1 MQKLTKFLYSQCTV
15 ADLVLDI
22 ISQFGKSPVI
32 TFRHEYRVV
41 AKSGITTFFFDYFAF
56 YHSFKEILLSVQY
69 QRNSGA
75 ELCFTVFLSVQFVK
89 KFMLAEM
96 AATASKDSLQGLL
109 DNSREVGNQLS
120 AQVKNLLRDTT
131 KMGNSI
137 RQYQSMLNVNMTE
150 QEKLNALLSQ
160 KKNELNERE
169 RTINELQDMIKA
181 QNDKVQNLLSNVKD
195 ALLGFSTDELT
206 VREKDGKVYVAMSD
220 KLLFQSGS
228 ARLDKRGEEALGK
241 LAEVLNK
248 QTDIDVFIEGHTD
261 NKPINTVQF
270 KDNWDLSVIRATSV
284 VRILI
289 KNYNVNPLQI
299 QPSGRGEYMPIDDNE
314 TIEGRSKNR
323 RTEIIMAPKLDK
335 LFQMLQSS
343 EESK

>member
-1 MQKLTKFLYSQCTV
+1 MKKITLFTLLTLLFCTSCV
-15 ADLVLDI
+15 T
-22 ISQFGKSPVI
+22 K
-32 TFRHEYRVV
+32 
-41 AKSGITTFFFDYFAF
+41 
-56 YHSFKEILLSVQY
+56 
-69 QRNSGA
+69 
-75 ELCFTVFLSVQFVK
+75 K

-96 AATASKDSLQGLL
+96 AATVSKDSLQGLL
-109 DNSREVGNQLS
+109 TDCRHTNAQMS
-120 AQVKNLLRDTT
+120 AQIKNLLRDTT

-137 RQYQSMLNVNMTE
+137 RQYQSMLNMNMTE
-150 QEKLNALLSQ
+150 QEKLNALLNQ

-169 RTINELQDMIKA
+169 RTINELQQMINA
-181 QNDKVQNLLSNVKD
+181 QNEKVQKLLSSVKD
-195 ALLGFSTDELT
+195 ALLGFSSDELT

-289 KNYNVNPLQI
+289 KNYGVNPLQI
-299 QPSGRGEYMPIDDNE
+299 QPSGRGEYMPVDDNE
-314 TIEGRSKNR
+314 TAEGRSKNR

-335 LFQMLQSS
+335 LFKMLQSS
-343 EESK
+343 EEQN

>member
-1 MQKLTKFLYSQCTV
+1 MKKITLFTFLT
-15 ADLVLDI
+15 
-22 ISQFGKSPVI
+22 
-32 TFRHEYRVV
+32 
-41 AKSGITTFFFDYFAF
+41 
-56 YHSFKEILLSVQY
+56 ILLCTSCV
-69 QRNSGA
+69 
-75 ELCFTVFLSVQFVK
+75 TKK
-89 KFMLAEM
+89 KFMLAEL

-109 DNSREVGNQLS
+109 TDCRNTGNQMS
-120 AQVKNLLRDTT
+120 VQIKNLMRDTT
-131 KMGNSI
+131 IMGNSI

-150 QEKLNALLSQ
+150 QEKLNALLNQ

-169 RTINELQDMIKA
+169 RTINELQQMINA
-181 QNDKVQNLLSNVKD
+181 QNEKVRKLLSSVKD
-195 ALLGFSTDELT
+195 ALLGFSSDELT

-299 QPSGRGEYMPIDDNE
+299 QPSGRGEYMPVDDNE
-314 TIEGRSKNR
+314 TAEGRSKNR

-335 LFQMLQSS
+335 LFQMLQST
-343 EESK
+343 EE

>member
-1 MQKLTKFLYSQCTV
+1 MKKITLFTFLT
-15 ADLVLDI
+15 
-22 ISQFGKSPVI
+22 
-32 TFRHEYRVV
+32 
-41 AKSGITTFFFDYFAF
+41 
-56 YHSFKEILLSVQY
+56 ILLCTSCV
-69 QRNSGA
+69 
-75 ELCFTVFLSVQFVK
+75 TKK
-89 KFMLAEM
+89 KFMLAEL

-109 DNSREVGNQLS
+109 TDCRNTGNQMS
-120 AQVKNLLRDTT
+120 VQIKNLMRDTT

-150 QEKLNALLSQ
+150 QEKLNALLNQ

-169 RTINELQDMIKA
+169 CTINELQQMINA
-181 QNDKVQNLLSNVKD
+181 QNEKVRKLLSSVKD
-195 ALLGFSTDELT
+195 ALLGFSSDELT

-270 KDNWDLSVIRATSV
+270 EDNWDLSVIRATSV

-299 QPSGRGEYMPIDDNE
+299 QPSGRGEYMPVDDNE
-314 TIEGRSKNR
+314 TAEGRSKNR

-335 LFQMLQSS
+335 LFQMLQST
-343 EESK
+343 EE

>member
-1 MQKLTKFLYSQCTV
+1 MKKITLFTLLTLLFCTSCV
-15 ADLVLDI
+15 T
-22 ISQFGKSPVI
+22 K
-32 TFRHEYRVV
+32 
-41 AKSGITTFFFDYFAF
+41 
-56 YHSFKEILLSVQY
+56 
-69 QRNSGA
+69 
-75 ELCFTVFLSVQFVK
+75 K

-96 AATASKDSLQGLL
+96 AATVSKDSLQGLL
-109 DNSREVGNQLS
+109 TDCRHTNAQMS
-120 AQVKNLLRDTT
+120 AQIKNLLRDTT

-137 RQYQSMLNVNMTE
+137 RQYQSMLNMNMTE
-150 QEKLNALLSQ
+150 QEKLNALLNQ

-169 RTINELQDMIKA
+169 RTINELQQMINA
-181 QNDKVQNLLSNVKD
+181 QNEKVQNLLSSVKD
-195 ALLGFSTDELT
+195 ALLGFSSDELT

-289 KNYNVNPLQI
+289 KNYGVNPLQI
-299 QPSGRGEYMPIDDNE
+299 QPSGRGEYMPVDDNE
-314 TIEGRSKNR
+314 TAEGRSKNR

>member
-1 MQKLTKFLYSQCTV
+1 MKKITLFTFLT
-15 ADLVLDI
+15 
-22 ISQFGKSPVI
+22 
-32 TFRHEYRVV
+32 
-41 AKSGITTFFFDYFAF
+41 
-56 YHSFKEILLSVQY
+56 ILLCTSCV
-69 QRNSGA
+69 
-75 ELCFTVFLSVQFVK
+75 TK
-89 KFMLAEM
+89 KTFMLAEL

-109 DNSREVGNQLS
+109 TDCRNTGNQMS
-120 AQVKNLLRDTT
+120 VQIKNLMRDTT

-150 QEKLNALLSQ
+150 QEKLNALLNQ

-169 RTINELQDMIKA
+169 RTINELQQMINA
-181 QNDKVQNLLSNVKD
+181 QNEKVRKLLSSVKD
-195 ALLGFSTDELT
+195 ALLGFSSDELT

-299 QPSGRGEYMPIDDNE
+299 QPSGRGEYMPVDDNE
-314 TIEGRSKNR
+314 TAEGRSKNR

-335 LFQMLQSS
+335 LFQMLQST
-343 EESK
+343 EE

>member
-1 MQKLTKFLYSQCTV
+1 MKKITLFTFLT
-15 ADLVLDI
+15 
-22 ISQFGKSPVI
+22 
-32 TFRHEYRVV
+32 
-41 AKSGITTFFFDYFAF
+41 
-56 YHSFKEILLSVQY
+56 ILLCTSCV
-69 QRNSGA
+69 
-75 ELCFTVFLSVQFVK
+75 TKK
-89 KFMLAEM
+89 KFMLAEL

-109 DNSREVGNQLS
+109 TDCRNTGNQMS
-120 AQVKNLLRDTT
+120 VQIKNLMRDTT

-150 QEKLNALLSQ
+150 QEKLNALLNQ

-169 RTINELQDMIKA
+169 RTINELQQMINA
-181 QNDKVQNLLSNVKD
+181 QNEKVRKLLSSVKD
-195 ALLGFSTDELT
+195 ALLGFSSDELT

-299 QPSGRGEYMPIDDNE
+299 QPSGRGEYMPVDDNE
-314 TIEGRSKNR
+314 TAEGRSKNR

-335 LFQMLQSS
+335 LFQMLQST
-343 EESK
+343 EE

>member
-1 MQKLTKFLYSQCTV
+1 MKKITLFTFLT
-15 ADLVLDI
+15 
-22 ISQFGKSPVI
+22 
-32 TFRHEYRVV
+32 
-41 AKSGITTFFFDYFAF
+41 
-56 YHSFKEILLSVQY
+56 ILLCTSCV
-69 QRNSGA
+69 
-75 ELCFTVFLSVQFVK
+75 TKK
-89 KFMLAEM
+89 KFMLAEL

-109 DNSREVGNQLS
+109 TDCRNTGNQMS
-120 AQVKNLLRDTT
+120 VQIKNLMRDTT

-150 QEKLNALLSQ
+150 QEKLNALLNQ

-169 RTINELQDMIKA
+169 RTINELQQMINA
-181 QNDKVQNLLSNVKD
+181 QNEKVRKLLSSVKD
-195 ALLGFSTDELT
+195 ALLGFSSDELT

-299 QPSGRGEYMPIDDNE
+299 QPSGRGEYMPVDDNE
-314 TIEGRSKNR
+314 TAEGRSKNR

-335 LFQMLQSS
+335 LSQMLQST
-343 EESK
+343 EE

>member
-1 MQKLTKFLYSQCTV
+1 MKKITLFTFLT
-15 ADLVLDI
+15 
-22 ISQFGKSPVI
+22 
-32 TFRHEYRVV
+32 
-41 AKSGITTFFFDYFAF
+41 
-56 YHSFKEILLSVQY
+56 ILLCTSCV
-69 QRNSGA
+69 
-75 ELCFTVFLSVQFVK
+75 TKK
-89 KFMLAEM
+89 KFMLAEL

-109 DNSREVGNQLS
+109 TDCRNTGNQMS
-120 AQVKNLLRDTT
+120 VQIKNLMRDTT

-150 QEKLNALLSQ
+150 QEKLNALLNQ

-169 RTINELQDMIKA
+169 CTINELQQMINA
-181 QNDKVQNLLSNVKD
+181 QNEKVRKLLSSVKD
-195 ALLGFSTDELT
+195 ALLGFSSDDLT

-299 QPSGRGEYMPIDDNE
+299 QPSGRGEYMPVDDNE
-314 TIEGRSKNR
+314 TAEGRSKNR

-335 LFQMLQSS
+335 LFQMLQST
-343 EESK
+343 EE

>member
-1 MQKLTKFLYSQCTV
+1 MKKITLFTFLT
-15 ADLVLDI
+15 
-22 ISQFGKSPVI
+22 
-32 TFRHEYRVV
+32 
-41 AKSGITTFFFDYFAF
+41 
-56 YHSFKEILLSVQY
+56 ILLCTSCV
-69 QRNSGA
+69 
-75 ELCFTVFLSVQFVK
+75 TKK
-89 KFMLAEM
+89 KFMLAEL

-109 DNSREVGNQLS
+109 TDCRNTGNQMS
-120 AQVKNLLRDTT
+120 VQIKNLMRNTT

-150 QEKLNALLSQ
+150 QEKLNALLNQ

-169 RTINELQDMIKA
+169 RTINELQQMINA
-181 QNDKVQNLLSNVKD
+181 QNEKVRKLLSSVKD
-195 ALLGFSTDELT
+195 ALLGFSSDELT

-299 QPSGRGEYMPIDDNE
+299 QPSGRGEYMPVDDNE
-314 TIEGRSKNR
+314 TAEGRSKNR

-335 LFQMLQSS
+335 LFQMLQST
-343 EESK
+343 EE

>member
-1 MQKLTKFLYSQCTV
+1 MKKIALFTFLTLLLCTSCV
-15 ADLVLDI
+15 T
-22 ISQFGKSPVI
+22 K
-32 TFRHEYRVV
+32 
-41 AKSGITTFFFDYFAF
+41 
-56 YHSFKEILLSVQY
+56 
-69 QRNSGA
+69 
-75 ELCFTVFLSVQFVK
+75 K
-89 KFMLAEM
+89 KFMMTE
-96 AATASKDSLQGLL
+96 AARIASIDSLQSLL
-109 DNSREVGNQLS
+109 TACRNTGDQLS
-120 AQVKNLLRDTT
+120 AQIKKLLRDTT
-131 KMGNSI
+131 QMGNSI
-137 RQYQSMLNVNMTE
+137 RQYQSMLSTNMTE

-160 KKNELNERE
+160 KKNELSERE
-169 RTINELQDMIKA
+169 RTINELQDMINA
-181 QNDKVQNLLSNVKD
+181 QNEKVKQLLNSVKD

-289 KNYNVNPLQI
+289 KNYGVNPLQI
-299 QPSGRGEYMPIDDNE
+299 QPSGRGEYMPVDDNE
-314 TIEGRSKNR
+314 TAEGRSKNR

-335 LFQMLQSS
+335 LFQMLQTS
-343 EESK
+343 EEVK

>member
-1 MQKLTKFLYSQCTV
+1 MKKITLFTFLT
-15 ADLVLDI
+15 
-22 ISQFGKSPVI
+22 
-32 TFRHEYRVV
+32 
-41 AKSGITTFFFDYFAF
+41 
-56 YHSFKEILLSVQY
+56 ILLCTSCV
-69 QRNSGA
+69 
-75 ELCFTVFLSVQFVK
+75 TKK
-89 KFMLAEM
+89 KFMLAEL

-109 DNSREVGNQLS
+109 TDCRNTGNQMS
-120 AQVKNLLRDTT
+120 VQIKNLMRDTT

-150 QEKLNALLSQ
+150 QEKLNALLNQ

-169 RTINELQDMIKA
+169 RTINELQQMINA
-181 QNDKVQNLLSNVKD
+181 QNEKVRKLLSSVKD
-195 ALLGFSTDELT
+195 ALLGFSSDELT

-299 QPSGRGEYMPIDDNE
+299 QPSGRGEYMPVDDNE
-314 TIEGRSKNR
+314 TAEGRSKNR
-323 RTEIIMAPKLDK
+323 RTEIIMAPKFAK
-335 LFQMLQSS
+335 LFQMLQST
-343 EESK
+343 EE

>member
-1 MQKLTKFLYSQCTV
+1 MKKITLFTFLT
-15 ADLVLDI
+15 
-22 ISQFGKSPVI
+22 
-32 TFRHEYRVV
+32 
-41 AKSGITTFFFDYFAF
+41 
-56 YHSFKEILLSVQY
+56 ILLCTSCV
-69 QRNSGA
+69 
-75 ELCFTVFLSVQFVK
+75 TKK
-89 KFMLAEM
+89 KFMLAEL

-109 DNSREVGNQLS
+109 TDCRNTGNQMS
-120 AQVKNLLRDTT
+120 VQIKNLMRDTT

-150 QEKLNALLSQ
+150 QEKLNALLNQ

-169 RTINELQDMIKA
+169 RTINELQQMINA
-181 QNDKVQNLLSNVKD
+181 QNEKVRKLLSSVKD
-195 ALLGFSTDELT
+195 ALLGFSSDELT

-299 QPSGRGEYMPIDDNE
+299 QPSGRGEYMPVDDNE
-314 TIEGRSKNR
+314 TAEGRSKNR

-335 LFQMLQSS
+335 LFQTLQST
-343 EESK
+343 EE

>member
-1 MQKLTKFLYSQCTV
+1 MKKITLFTLLTLLLCTSCV
-15 ADLVLDI
+15 T
-22 ISQFGKSPVI
+22 K
-32 TFRHEYRVV
+32 
-41 AKSGITTFFFDYFAF
+41 
-56 YHSFKEILLSVQY
+56 
-69 QRNSGA
+69 
-75 ELCFTVFLSVQFVK
+75 K

-109 DNSREVGNQLS
+109 NNSREVGNQLS

-206 VREKDGKVYVAMSD
+206 VREKDGKVYVTANKGELIPTFFPIIVVND
-220 KLLFQSGS
+220 TTTPECELGIPPACINFLKLNFL
-228 ARLDKRGEEALGK
+228 
-241 LAEVLNK
+241 
-248 QTDIDVFIEGHTD
+248 VFI
-261 NKPINTVQF
+261 KSLAFSSSPV
-270 KDNWDLSVIRATSV
+270 S
-284 VRILI
+284 LI
-289 KNYNVNPLQI
+289 FFMFNNNIPAFI
-299 QPSGRGEYMPIDDNE
+299 
-314 TIEGRSKNR
+314 
-323 RTEIIMAPKLDK
+323 
-335 LFQMLQSS
+335 
-343 EESK
+343 

>member
-1 MQKLTKFLYSQCTV
+1 MKKITLFTFLT
-15 ADLVLDI
+15 
-22 ISQFGKSPVI
+22 
-32 TFRHEYRVV
+32 
-41 AKSGITTFFFDYFAF
+41 
-56 YHSFKEILLSVQY
+56 ILLCTSCV
-69 QRNSGA
+69 
-75 ELCFTVFLSVQFVK
+75 TKK
-89 KFMLAEM
+89 KFMLAEL

-109 DNSREVGNQLS
+109 TDCRNTGNQMS
-120 AQVKNLLRDTT
+120 VQIKNLMRDTT

-150 QEKLNALLSQ
+150 QEKLNALLNQ

-169 RTINELQDMIKA
+169 RTINELQQMINA
-181 QNDKVQNLLSNVKD
+181 QNEKVRKLLSSVKD
-195 ALLGFSTDELT
+195 ALLGFSSDELT

-289 KNYNVNPLQI
+289 KNYNVNPVQI
-299 QPSGRGEYMPIDDNE
+299 QPSGRGEYMPVDDNE
-314 TIEGRSKNR
+314 TAEGRSKNR

-335 LFQMLQSS
+335 LFQMLQST
-343 EESK
+343 EE

>member
-1 MQKLTKFLYSQCTV
+1 MKKITLFTFLT
-15 ADLVLDI
+15 
-22 ISQFGKSPVI
+22 
-32 TFRHEYRVV
+32 
-41 AKSGITTFFFDYFAF
+41 
-56 YHSFKEILLSVQY
+56 ILLCTSCV
-69 QRNSGA
+69 
-75 ELCFTVFLSVQFVK
+75 TKK
-89 KFMLAEM
+89 KFMLAEL

-109 DNSREVGNQLS
+109 TDCRNTGNQMS
-120 AQVKNLLRDTT
+120 VQIKNLMRDTT

-150 QEKLNALLSQ
+150 QEKLNALLNQ

-169 RTINELQDMIKA
+169 CTINELQQMINA
-181 QNDKVQNLLSNVKD
+181 QNEKVRKLLSSVKD
-195 ALLGFSTDELT
+195 ALLGFSSDELT

-284 VRILI
+284 VHILI

-299 QPSGRGEYMPIDDNE
+299 QPSGRGEYMPVDDNE
-314 TIEGRSKNR
+314 TAEGRSKNR

-335 LFQMLQSS
+335 LFQMLQST
-343 EESK
+343 EE

>member
-1 MQKLTKFLYSQCTV
+1 MKKITLFTFLT
-15 ADLVLDI
+15 
-22 ISQFGKSPVI
+22 
-32 TFRHEYRVV
+32 
-41 AKSGITTFFFDYFAF
+41 
-56 YHSFKEILLSVQY
+56 ILLCTSCV
-69 QRNSGA
+69 
-75 ELCFTVFLSVQFVK
+75 TKK
-89 KFMLAEM
+89 KFMLAEL

-109 DNSREVGNQLS
+109 TDCRNTGNQMS
-120 AQVKNLLRDTT
+120 VQIKNLMRDTT

-150 QEKLNALLSQ
+150 QEKLNALLNQ

-169 RTINELQDMIKA
+169 RTINELQQMINA
-181 QNDKVQNLLSNVKD
+181 QNEKVRKLLSSVKD
-195 ALLGFSTDELT
+195 ALLGFSSDELT

-248 QTDIDVFIEGHTD
+248 QTYIDVFIEGHTD

-299 QPSGRGEYMPIDDNE
+299 QPSGRGEYMPVDDNE
-314 TIEGRSKNR
+314 TAEGRSKNR

-335 LFQMLQSS
+335 LFQMLQST
-343 EESK
+343 EE

>member
-1 MQKLTKFLYSQCTV
+1 MKKITLFTFLT
-15 ADLVLDI
+15 
-22 ISQFGKSPVI
+22 
-32 TFRHEYRVV
+32 
-41 AKSGITTFFFDYFAF
+41 
-56 YHSFKEILLSVQY
+56 ILLCTSCV
-69 QRNSGA
+69 
-75 ELCFTVFLSVQFVK
+75 TKK
-89 KFMLAEM
+89 KFMLAEL

-109 DNSREVGNQLS
+109 TDCRNTGNQMS
-120 AQVKNLLRDTT
+120 VQIKNLMRDTT

-150 QEKLNALLSQ
+150 QEKLNALLNQ

-169 RTINELQDMIKA
+169 CTINELQQMINA
-181 QNDKVQNLLSNVKD
+181 QNEKVRKLLSSVKD
-195 ALLGFSTDELT
+195 ALLVFSSDELT

-299 QPSGRGEYMPIDDNE
+299 QPSGRGEYMPVDDNE
-314 TIEGRSKNR
+314 TAEGRSKNR

-335 LFQMLQSS
+335 LFQMLQST
-343 EESK
+343 EE

>member
-1 MQKLTKFLYSQCTV
+1 MKKITLFTLLTLLLCTSCV
-15 ADLVLDI
+15 T
-22 ISQFGKSPVI
+22 K
-32 TFRHEYRVV
+32 
-41 AKSGITTFFFDYFAF
+41 
-56 YHSFKEILLSVQY
+56 
-69 QRNSGA
+69 
-75 ELCFTVFLSVQFVK
+75 K

-109 DNSREVGNQLS
+109 NNSREVGNQLS

-261 NKPINTVQF
+261 NKPINTV
-270 KDNWDLSVIRATSV
+270 

-299 QPSGRGEYMPIDDNE
+299 QPSGRGEYMPVDDNE

>member
-1 MQKLTKFLYSQCTV
+1 MKKITLFTFLT
-15 ADLVLDI
+15 
-22 ISQFGKSPVI
+22 
-32 TFRHEYRVV
+32 
-41 AKSGITTFFFDYFAF
+41 
-56 YHSFKEILLSVQY
+56 ILLCTSCV
-69 QRNSGA
+69 
-75 ELCFTVFLSVQFVK
+75 TKK
-89 KFMLAEM
+89 KFMLAEL

-109 DNSREVGNQLS
+109 TDCRNTGNQMS
-120 AQVKNLLRDTT
+120 VQIKNLMRDTT

-150 QEKLNALLSQ
+150 QEKLNALLNQ

-169 RTINELQDMIKA
+169 RTINELQQMINA
-181 QNDKVQNLLSNVKD
+181 QNEKVRKLLSSVKD
-195 ALLGFSTDELT
+195 ALLGFSSDELT

-289 KNYNVNPLQI
+289 KNYNVNSLQI
-299 QPSGRGEYMPIDDNE
+299 QPSGRGEYMPVDDNE
-314 TIEGRSKNR
+314 TAEGRSKNR

-335 LFQMLQSS
+335 LFQMLKST
-343 EESK
+343 EE

>member
-1 MQKLTKFLYSQCTV
+1 MKKITLFTFLT
-15 ADLVLDI
+15 
-22 ISQFGKSPVI
+22 
-32 TFRHEYRVV
+32 
-41 AKSGITTFFFDYFAF
+41 
-56 YHSFKEILLSVQY
+56 ILLCTSCV
-69 QRNSGA
+69 
-75 ELCFTVFLSVQFVK
+75 TKK
-89 KFMLAEM
+89 KFMLAEL

-109 DNSREVGNQLS
+109 TDCRNTGNQMS
-120 AQVKNLLRDTT
+120 VQIKNLMRDTT

-150 QEKLNALLSQ
+150 QEKLNALLNQ

-169 RTINELQDMIKA
+169 CTINELQQMINA
-181 QNDKVQNLLSNVKD
+181 QNEKVRKLLSSVKD
-195 ALLGFSTDELT
+195 ALLGFSSDELT

-270 KDNWDLSVIRATSV
+270 KDNWDLSVIRATSI

-299 QPSGRGEYMPIDDNE
+299 QPSGRGEYMPVDDNE
-314 TIEGRSKNR
+314 TAEGRSKNR

-335 LFQMLQSS
+335 LFQMLQST
-343 EESK
+343 EE

>member
-1 MQKLTKFLYSQCTV
+1 MKKITLFTFLT
-15 ADLVLDI
+15 
-22 ISQFGKSPVI
+22 
-32 TFRHEYRVV
+32 
-41 AKSGITTFFFDYFAF
+41 
-56 YHSFKEILLSVQY
+56 ILLCTSCV
-69 QRNSGA
+69 
-75 ELCFTVFLSVQFVK
+75 TKK
-89 KFMLAEM
+89 KFMLAEL

-109 DNSREVGNQLS
+109 TDCRNTGNQMS
-120 AQVKNLLRDTT
+120 VQIKNLMRDTT

-150 QEKLNALLSQ
+150 QEKLNALLNQ

-169 RTINELQDMIKA
+169 CTINELQQMINA
-181 QNDKVQNLLSNVKD
+181 QNEKVRKLLSSVKD
-195 ALLGFSTDELT
+195 ALLGFSSDELT

-299 QPSGRGEYMPIDDNE
+299 QPSGRGEYMPVDDNE
-314 TIEGRSKNR
+314 TAEGRCKNR

-335 LFQMLQSS
+335 LFQMLQST
-343 EESK
+343 EE

>member
-1 MQKLTKFLYSQCTV
+1 MKKITLFTFLT
-15 ADLVLDI
+15 
-22 ISQFGKSPVI
+22 
-32 TFRHEYRVV
+32 
-41 AKSGITTFFFDYFAF
+41 
-56 YHSFKEILLSVQY
+56 ILLCTSCV
-69 QRNSGA
+69 
-75 ELCFTVFLSVQFVK
+75 TKK
-89 KFMLAEM
+89 KFMLAEL
-96 AATASKDSLQGLL
+96 AATANKDSLQGLL
-109 DNSREVGNQLS
+109 TDCRNTGNQMS
-120 AQVKNLLRDTT
+120 VQIKNLMRDTT

-150 QEKLNALLSQ
+150 QEKLNALLNQ

-169 RTINELQDMIKA
+169 CTINELQQMINA
-181 QNDKVQNLLSNVKD
+181 QNEKVRKLLSSVKD
-195 ALLGFSTDELT
+195 ALLGFSSDELT

-299 QPSGRGEYMPIDDNE
+299 QPSGRGEYMPVDDNE
-314 TIEGRSKNR
+314 TAEGRSKNR

-335 LFQMLQSS
+335 LFQMLQST
-343 EESK
+343 EE

>member
-1 MQKLTKFLYSQCTV
+1 MKKIALFTFLTLLLCTSCV
-15 ADLVLDI
+15 T
-22 ISQFGKSPVI
+22 K
-32 TFRHEYRVV
+32 
-41 AKSGITTFFFDYFAF
+41 
-56 YHSFKEILLSVQY
+56 
-69 QRNSGA
+69 
-75 ELCFTVFLSVQFVK
+75 K
-89 KFMLAEM
+89 KFMMTE
-96 AATASKDSLQGLL
+96 AARIASIDSLQSLL
-109 DNSREVGNQLS
+109 TDSRNTGDQLS
-120 AQVKNLLRDTT
+120 AQIKKLLRDTT
-131 KMGNSI
+131 QMGNSI
-137 RQYQSMLNVNMTE
+137 RQYQSMLSTNMTE

-160 KKNELNERE
+160 KKNELSERE
-169 RTINELQDMIKA
+169 RTINELQDMINA
-181 QNDKVQNLLSNVKD
+181 QNEKVKQLLNSVKD

-289 KNYNVNPLQI
+289 KNYGVNPLQI
-299 QPSGRGEYMPIDDNE
+299 QPSGRGEYMPVDDNE
-314 TIEGRSKNR
+314 TAEGRSKNR

-335 LFQMLQSS
+335 LFQMLQTS
-343 EESK
+343 EEVK

>member
-1 MQKLTKFLYSQCTV
+1 MKKITLFTFLT
-15 ADLVLDI
+15 
-22 ISQFGKSPVI
+22 
-32 TFRHEYRVV
+32 
-41 AKSGITTFFFDYFAF
+41 
-56 YHSFKEILLSVQY
+56 ILLCTSCV
-69 QRNSGA
+69 
-75 ELCFTVFLSVQFVK
+75 TKK
-89 KFMLAEM
+89 KFMLAEL

-109 DNSREVGNQLS
+109 TDCRNTGNQMS
-120 AQVKNLLRDTT
+120 VQIKNLMRDTT

-150 QEKLNALLSQ
+150 QEKLNALLNQ

-169 RTINELQDMIKA
+169 RTINELQQMINA
-181 QNDKVQNLLSNVKD
+181 QNEKVRKLLSSVKD
-195 ALLGFSTDELT
+195 ALLGFSSDELT

-261 NKPINTVQF
+261 NNPINTVQF

-299 QPSGRGEYMPIDDNE
+299 QPSGRGEYMPVDDNE
-314 TIEGRSKNR
+314 TAEGSSKNR

-335 LFQMLQSS
+335 LFQMLQST
-343 EESK
+343 EE

>member
-1 MQKLTKFLYSQCTV
+1 MKKITLFTLLTLLLCTSCV
-15 ADLVLDI
+15 T
-22 ISQFGKSPVI
+22 K
-32 TFRHEYRVV
+32 
-41 AKSGITTFFFDYFAF
+41 
-56 YHSFKEILLSVQY
+56 
-69 QRNSGA
+69 
-75 ELCFTVFLSVQFVK
+75 K
-89 KFMLAEM
+89 KFMIAETGRLA
-96 AATASKDSLQGLL
+96 ALSSRDSVQGLL
-109 DNSREVGNQLS
+109 TDCRNTGERMSVQI
-120 AQVKNLLRDTT
+120 KKLLQDTT
-131 KMGNSI
+131 QMGNSI
-137 RQYQSMLNVNMTE
+137 RNYQTMLNANMTE

-160 KKNELNERE
+160 KVNQLNERE
-169 RTINELQDMIKA
+169 HTINELQQMINT
-181 QNDKVQNLLSNVKD
+181 QNEKVKQLLNSVKD

-289 KNYNVNPLQI
+289 KNYHVNPLQI
-299 QPSGRGEYMPIDDNE
+299 QPSGRGEYMPVDDNE
-314 TIEGRSKNR
+314 TAEGRSKNR

-343 EESK
+343 EEGN